1 MIDMDQKAQTH
12 SVILRLNILI
22 SKYMNLDDIG
32 RVPFRDADRQGEGEG
47 HSSPPRPLKGT
58 YRAGWFRMTN
68 LLFGHFDSIGV
79 FDTIIYRAR

>member
-32 RVPFRDADRQGEGEG
+32 RVPFRDADRQGEGDG
-47 HSSPPRPLKGT
+47 HCSPPAPKMVC
-58 YRAGWFRMTN
+58 WFPFR
-68 LLFGHFDSIGV
+68 GKRGERGKSQ
-79 FDTIIYRAR
+79 